1 MQKVQRS
8 DITTQPQFSFAHE
21 YLKTQVMKIA
31 SEFSGKP
38 DSDDVNEKANNHFKM
53 VAKIVKTYMAIIE
66 SFTESDL
73 KNLSSQENNLEVLNR
88 FLALRQ
94 LSETQLL
101 GVLQGT
107 WGIPPNITSGE
118 EFQAVVANS
127 DSAVTRA
134 QLWSDVK
141 DL

>member
-31 SEFSGKP
+31 TEFSGKP

>member
-8 DITTQPQFSFAHE
+8 DMTALPQFSFAHE

-31 SEFSGKP
+31 TEFSGKP
-38 DSDDVNEKANNHFKM
+38 DTDDVNEKANNHFKM

-118 EFQAVVANS
+118 EFQAAVANS

>member
-1 MQKVQRS
+1 
-8 DITTQPQFSFAHE
+8 
-21 YLKTQVMKIA
+21 MKIA
-31 SEFSGKP
+31 TEFGGNP

-53 VAKIVKTYMAIIE
+53 VAKIVKTYMTIIE
-66 SFTESDL
+66 SFTEADL

-127 DSAVTRA
+127 DSSVTRS
-134 QLWSDVK
+134 QIWSSVK

>member
-31 SEFSGKP
+31 TEFSGKP

-127 DSAVTRA
+127 DSVVTRA

>member
-31 SEFSGKP
+31 TEFSVKP

>member
-1 MQKVQRS
+1 
-8 DITTQPQFSFAHE
+8 
-21 YLKTQVMKIA
+21 MKIA
-31 SEFSGKP
+31 TEFGGNP

-53 VAKIVKTYMAIIE
+53 VAKIVKTYMTIIE
-66 SFTESDL
+66 SFTEADL
-73 KNLSSQENNLEVLNR
+73 KSLSSQENNLEVLNR

-118 EFQAVVANS
+118 EFQTVVANS
-127 DSAVTRA
+127 DPIVTRS
-134 QLWSDVK
+134 QIWSSVK

>member
-21 YLKTQVMKIA
+21 YLKSQVMKIA
-31 SEFSGKP
+31 TEFGGNP

-53 VAKIVKTYMAIIE
+53 VAKIVKTYMTIIE
-66 SFTESDL
+66 SFTEADL
-73 KNLSSQENNLEVLNR
+73 KKLSSQENNLEVLNR

-94 LSETQLL
+94 LSETQLM

-107 WGIPPNITSGE
+107 WGIPPNITSGD
-118 EFQAVVANS
+118 EFQALVANS
-127 DSAVTRA
+127 DSTVTRA
-134 QLWSDVK
+134 QLWSSVK

>member
-8 DITTQPQFSFAHE
+8 DITTQPQFSFAHQ
-21 YLKTQVMKIA
+21 YLKSQVVKIA
-31 SEFSGKP
+31 TEFGGNP

-53 VAKIVKTYMAIIE
+53 VAKIVKTYMTIIE
-66 SFTESDL
+66 SFTEADL
-73 KNLSSQENNLEVLNR
+73 KSLSSQENNLEVLNR

-118 EFQAVVANS
+118 EFQTVVANS
-127 DSAVTRA
+127 DPIVTRS
-134 QLWSDVK
+134 QIWSSVK

>member
-31 SEFSGKP
+31 TEFSGKP
-38 DSDDVNEKANNHFKM
+38 ESDDVNEKANNHFKM
-53 VAKIVKTYMAIIE
+53 VAKLVKTYMTIIE

-73 KNLSSQENNLEVLNR
+73 KDLSSQENNLEVLNR

-134 QLWSDVK
+134 QLWSSVK

>member
-31 SEFSGKP
+31 TEFSGKP
-38 DSDDVNEKANNHFKM
+38 ESDDVNEKANNHFKM
-53 VAKIVKTYMAIIE
+53 VAKLVKTYMTIIE

-134 QLWSDVK
+134 QLWSSVK